1 MRLVLA
7 ALLLATTAAPALAA
21 TGEEL
26 FNGNCADCHAL
37 APTAGQ
43 TAPPLQGVVGRKI
56 ASAPDFAYSDALKAK
71 SADTWTPANLDAFL
85 ANPQAFAPGTA
96 MYGGAADP
104 ADRKAL
110 IDYLASQK

>member
-7 ALLLATTAAPALAA
+7 ALFALACAAPALAA

-37 APTAGQ
+37 APAAGQ
-43 TAPPLQGVVGRKI
+43 TAPPLRGVVGRKI
-56 ASAPDFAYSDALKAK
+56 ASIPDFAYSAALKAK
-71 SADTWTPANLDAFL
+71 AADTWTPANLDAFL
-85 ANPQAFAPGTA
+85 ANPQAFASGTQ

-104 ADRKAL
+104 ADREA
-110 IDYLASQK
+110 IVDYLASQK

>member
-56 ASAPDFAYSDALKAK
+56 AYSDALTAK